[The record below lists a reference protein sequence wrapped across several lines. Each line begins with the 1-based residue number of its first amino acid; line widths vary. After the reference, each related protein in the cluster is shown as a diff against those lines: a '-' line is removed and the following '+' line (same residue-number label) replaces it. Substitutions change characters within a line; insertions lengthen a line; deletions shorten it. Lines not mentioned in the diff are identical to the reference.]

1 MSEFLILLAVVGAFS
16 IIWYVWRERVGASE
30 QHRIDDSRRIA
41 ADATK
46 TGRRSVA
53 AMATP
58 DEAMPPAA
66 QADEAAKGA
75 GLFQDAART
84 ASGLPYE
91 RAADQMDEL
100 TAELAN
106 ARRDAER
113 AAERLANRAS
123 EALEA
128 VRAAA
133 AAHGGA
139 VPGDGT
145 DRCPLSYPIK
155 GTMMVMQYYLPEDPA
170 YTAAVA
176 DVCFQSAA
184 AAEAAGFAESSERAR
199 TRGDLLTERDPA
211 VE

>member
-1 MSEFLILLAVVGAFS
+1 MSELLILMAVVAAFA
-16 IIWYVWRERVGASE
+16 IIWYLWRERVGASA
-30 QHRIDDSRRIA
+30 QHTIDDSRRIA

-46 TGRRSVA
+46 AGRGSVA
-53 AMATP
+53 AMPTP

-66 QADEAAKGA
+66 QADEPAKGA
-75 GLFQDAART
+75 GLFQDAARS

-139 VPGDGT
+139 IPGDGT

-155 GTMMVMQYYLPEDPA
+155 GTMMAMQYYLPADPA

-184 AAEAAGFAESSERAR
+184 AAEAAGFSESGEQAKS
-199 TRGDLLTERDPA
+199 RGDVLTESDPA